1 MKILLKHIFAEFNS
15 LIISLRFVP
24 FLNQNYQI
32 SRA

>member
-15 LIISLRFVP
+15 LIIILRSVA